1 MSAKSPVLKMRDI
14 LTIANSQVKW
24 KVFED
29 LSHDF
34 VNLYFTP
41 SSAPAAL
48 SQRTLPRGCIDTL
61 VSGNEA
67 ESMNYNGSV
76 IPDTSIFFGKKSA
89 LRQPGSNIDKT
100 NALLCLEY
108 TKEKDLS
115 KYLIRNEKLLHAY
128 NMGKAMALRKKDAG
142 LRTSGELIYKSWE
155 SIPDSPDPTLPEIPI
170 VLVIS
175 SRNQERDNFP
185 DASELQEKLE
195 MHHPNTKISESSA
208 EHAGGYTI
216 IDENGETIAYL
227 GIITHREWVDIC
239 TTMLA
244 LSGAPSQR
252 LFETMDRIVWEMS
265 CCGLGPESAFKL
277 HSIDVSDARWSP
289 SRNQTPRGSNIK
301 FQAGA
306 VLGVQAFFGVDK
318 KTLAHN
324 CTVPRTVANS
334 EKLQRP
340 LDEKHLISMANSISQ
355 NKQLPG
361 ILTLFSNAEVLDDED
376 FDGHKLLYEKVG
388 DSDRFR
394 PYSIEVIDGQH
405 RLFSHYWTGSESQK
419 CDVLIYYRVSG
430 DEDQITD
437 AKAELFYDINYKS
450 KTPSKLLALFHST
463 KFDDLSANGWVSK
476 NSGKR
481 RSTASYDKD
490 VNTPVV
496 HAYSFL
502 LELNNHYPFK
512 GLFEDHGLGTMS
524 FPLSTIAGYISPFF
538 DFGID
543 KAGDIGTR
551 SIHKI
556 ATGFPDAKENRIGEA
571 PDGWFGVSPVHLA
584 ESGWYRRAAKRFIVF
599 LSEIGFSKWYDDTEP
614 HNVPDWISERGIT
627 NRNYSDKEWGAYLR
641 HHLENAP
648 KTSMLSTLLLLWIY
662 RNGNPG
668 TSTSKSIWSKMQ
680 TSLADPK
687 LSRARENLRDLLQD
701 SQIYKEFTGF
711 NAVNYPV
718 TEAMKKWN
726 QELPNN
732 SEGERYK
739 IKQFNFRDHDKG
751 IRSIIPSAQR

>member
-1 MSAKSPVLKMRDI
+1 MKDVLR
-14 LTIANSQVKW
+14 IANSQVRW

-48 SQRTLPRGCIDTL
+48 SQQTLPKGCIDTL

-67 ESMNYNGSV
+67 ESMSYSGSV
-76 IPDTSIFFGKKSA
+76 IPDTSIFFGEKSV
-89 LRQPGSNIDKT
+89 LRQPGKNLDKT

-108 TKEKDLS
+108 TKQKDLS

-128 NMGKAMALRKKDAG
+128 KIGKAMSLRKKDAN
-142 LRTSGELIYKSWE
+142 LRTSGELIFKSWGG
-155 SIPDSPDPTLPEIPI
+155 IPDFPDLSLPEIPI
-170 VLVIS
+170 IMVIS
-175 SRNQERDNFP
+175 SRNQDRQSFP
-185 DASELQEKLE
+185 EASELQKKLE
-195 MHHPNTKISESSA
+195 IHYPNTKISESSSD
-208 EHAGGYTI
+208 HLGGYAI
-216 IDENGETIAYL
+216 IDESGETLAYL
-227 GIITHREWVDIC
+227 GVITHREWVDIC

-252 LFETMDRIVWEMS
+252 LFETMDRIVWEMT
-265 CCGLGPESAFKL
+265 CCALGPESAFKI
-277 HSIDVSDARWSP
+277 HSVDVSDARWTP
-289 SRNQTPRGSNIK
+289 SSNQTPRGSNIK
-301 FQAGA
+301 FQDGA

-361 ILTLFSNAEVLDDED
+361 ILTLYSDAEFLDQRDSPRDKVL
-376 FDGHKLLYEKVG
+376 YQKVG
-388 DSDRFR
+388 ESDIFR

-405 RLFSHYWTGSESQK
+405 RLFSHYWTESQSQK
-419 CDVLIYYRVSG
+419 CDILIYYRVSG

-463 KFDDLSANGWVSK
+463 RFDDLSSNGWVSK

-481 RSTASYDKD
+481 KSNASYDKD

-524 FPLSTIAGYISPFF
+524 FPLSTIAGYIAPFF

-543 KAGDIGTR
+543 KAGEMGAR
-551 SIHKI
+551 SIHEI
-556 ATGFPDAKENRIGEA
+556 VTGFPDARRNKIGKA
-571 PDGWFGVSPVHLA
+571 PDGWYGVSPVHLS
-584 ESGWYRRAAKRFIVF
+584 ESGWFRRAAKSFTVF
-599 LSEIGFSKWYDDTEP
+599 LSEIGFSEWYEAIEP
-614 HNVPDWISERGIT
+614 PNVPDWISERGISS
-627 NRNYSDKEWGAYLR
+627 RDYSRKAWGAYLR

-648 KTSMLSTLLLLWIY
+648 RTSMLSTLLLLWIY
-662 RNGNPG
+662 RHGSP
-668 TSTSKSIWSKMQ
+668 STSGAKSIWSSMQ

-687 LSRARENLRDLLQD
+687 LSRARESLRDLLQD
-701 SQIYKEFTGF
+701 SQIYREYTGF
-711 NAVNYPV
+711 RAVNHPA

-732 SEGERYK
+732 SGEEYK
-739 IKQFNFRDHDKG
+739 IKQFPYQDHDKG
-751 IRSIIPSAQR
+751 IRSIIPSPQR